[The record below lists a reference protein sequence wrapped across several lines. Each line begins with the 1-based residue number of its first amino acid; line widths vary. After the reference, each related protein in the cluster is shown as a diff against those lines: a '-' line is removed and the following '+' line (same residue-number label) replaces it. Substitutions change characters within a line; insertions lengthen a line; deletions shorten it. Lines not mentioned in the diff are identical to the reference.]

1 MSLLVFFLCIR
12 NCFHHGHSF
21 NQSFCYCQFLTTTV
35 LLTNCTLIFENQLS
49 LFSNTS
55 LPLFHAF
62 SGVESSIRLMNQSL
76 TGLYMRKRREMK
88 AKKKRENTLLKSAIL
103 DLMLVLSHTR
113 ITRDFFGFQF
123 PVSRAL
129 FKLGRLGRGCNFFSF
144 NSLSSK

>member
-21 NQSFCYCQFLTTTV
+21 NQSSCYGSFLTTTV
-35 LLTNCTLIFENQLS
+35 LLTNRTLIFENQLS

-103 DLMLVLSHTR
+103 DLMLVLSHPL
-113 ITRDFFGFQF
+113 GFQF

-144 NSLSSK
+144 NFLSSK